1 MAATIITTTWEK
13 WRASK
18 VILCTLQRGTH
29 AAVAHRA
36 PHLSLL
42 TSFPPLSPLQPFATV
57 SEASST
63 MPQSPYR
70 ASPLTLP
77 SLLQPPFPVAPIMQ
91 FMPPKAL

>member
-18 VILCTLQRGTH
+18 VIRCTH
-29 AAVAHRA
+29 AAAARRA
-36 PHLSLL
+36 PDLSLL
-42 TSFPPLSPLQPFATV
+42 TSFPPLSPLQPFAMV

-70 ASPLTLP
+70 ALPLTLP
-77 SLLQPPFPVAPIMQ
+77 SLLQPPFLVAPIMQ
-91 FMPPKAL
+91 FLPPKAL